1 MDASVWIVNLAVL
14 AAVLESDL
22 GRRRVSRFRLL
33 RPVITS
39 ALLVPIF
46 LDRGATGGDGLLLE
60 IGGVAVGLLFGL
72 LVSALMPVFADSAKG
87 RPCAR
92 SRAGI
97 GYALVWV
104 LVIGAR
110 MFFAYGSDHLY
121 RLQLGRWM
129 AVHHVSGGALTDALI
144 LMAVIMM
151 LTRTGL
157 LYTRARAALAPAG
170 AAVTG

>member
-1 MDASVWIVNLAVL
+1 MDASVWIVNIAVL
-14 AAVLESDL
+14 VAVLESDL
-22 GRRRVSRFRLL
+22 GRRKVGRFRVL

-39 ALLVPIF
+39 ALLVPLF

-60 IGGVAVGLLFGL
+60 IGGVVAGLLFGL
-72 LVSALMPVFADSAKG
+72 LVSALMPVYADSAQE

-104 LVIGAR
+104 AVIGAR
-110 MFFAYGSDHLY
+110 MFFAYGSDHLF

-129 AVHHVSGGALTDALI
+129 IAHQVSAGALTDALI
-144 LMAVIMM
+144 LMAVVMM
-151 LTRTGL
+151 LARTGI
-157 LYTRARAALAPAG
+157 LYTRARAALAA
-170 AAVTG
+170 